1 MDVLKQ
7 AADVLLTAYVARHIK
22 PQERIK
28 LKVRRLDVTALIMFG
43 LAFAWALIYNNFG
56 A

>member
-1 MDVLKQ
+1 MDRDEARRNIRLGM
-7 AADVLLTAYVARHIK
+7 LLF
-22 PQERIK
+22 
-28 LKVRRLDVTALIMFG
+28 VTALIMFG